1 MTTTQGIIYT
11 AIGQKYVEEAK
22 LSAKSVKKFCPS
34 MNITLFTDT
43 PDQVS
48 CEFFDHILKIEN
60 TKSPTN
66 QYMIDRLNV
75 LLKTPY
81 DYTLALDTDTYI
93 MDDLSELFAIL
104 NRFNLALCHGHMR
117 VDPYLKAVQK
127 KKALPEIP
135 YAFGTVNGGLI
146 LYNKDIKT
154 IQFLENLINLYKAK
168 QYFDDQISIREL
180 LWKSDLPFYVLPR
193 EYNFNSLENLKRWE
207 RWGWSTAR
215 PKVFHY
221 TVHKG
226 QDIEKILQPYFE
238 SLAAG
243 NSLTFFQRLKRRLR
257 HLHI

>member
-11 AIGQKYVEEAK
+11 AIGQKYIEEAK
-22 LSAKSVKKFCPS
+22 LSAKSVKNFCPS

-43 PDQVS
+43 PEQVLCDFFDQV
-48 CEFFDHILKIEN
+48 LKTEN

-93 MDDLSELFAIL
+93 MDDLSEMFKIL
-104 NRFNLALCHGHMR
+104 NRFDLALCHGHMR
-117 VDPYLKAVQK
+117 FARYVQAVQQK
-127 KKALPEIP
+127 QALPEIP
-135 YAFGTVNGGLI
+135 EAMSTVNGGLI
-146 LYNKDIKT
+146 LYNKNPITLK
-154 IQFLENLINLYKAK
+154 FLEDLIILYKAK
-168 QYFDDQISIREL
+168 QYYDDQISIREL
-180 LWKSDLPFYVLPR
+180 LWTSDLRFYVLPR
-193 EYNFNSLENLKRWE
+193 EYNFNSLEDLKRWE
-207 RWGWSTAR
+207 RSGWSTAR
-215 PKVFHY
+215 PKLFHY
-221 TVHKG
+221 TVNKG